1 MGIEFYKKKETDN
14 VYWVRNNSIGVY
26 EFSFDKNKVYNLFR
40 DYPYSMTE
48 EEIKMFDAENP
59 YWAEFFKERKN
70 ENGSRL

>member
-1 MGIEFYKKKETDN
+1 MDIEFYKKKETDS

-59 YWAEFFKERKN
+59 YWAEFFKERKK
-70 ENGSRL
+70 